1 MKNPRNFAVAALT
14 ALAAL
19 LAGAAF
25 APGAALADAL
35 LSGTIASAAGEKMGG
50 VTVSAKADR
59 STITTTVYT
68 DETGGYYFPPQPN
81 GKYRVWAQALTY
93 QTTSAAVD
101 LDKKTTRRDFV
112 LQPMKNKEDWI
123 RQLPGDE
130 LLAALPGDTPED
142 YRMKTQV
149 RKNCTGCHSA
159 SYPLQHRFDEQGW
172 NKVLDLMKHVNV
184 LGVYFGPEHKA
195 TPNIDFHQKE
205 LAAYLARAR
214 GPGESSMKFKLRP
227 RPSGEAARVVFREY
241 DFPMEHGH
249 AASMDGSDWSLGT
262 KSSMNHVAGVHD
274 AQMDFDGNLWIT
286 FAHTSLET
294 TIARVDGKTG
304 AVKNFKLD
312 DQRGIAAGTHG
323 ITRDENGVLWF
334 NTRSNV
340 QRSRGGLGRID
351 PRTEKITVYLPP
363 EPMSGTAG
371 TLDTDLNGNVWVTTP
386 DGALRFNIKEEKFT
400 EFKSVTYKNQYGTAT
415 VYGLAADRTGN
426 GWWLLMSQDL
436 VDYSD
441 LKTGK
446 SGEFKLAPEK
456 AVLANLTPEQKKMYE
471 TFQPPDFNT
480 PFAWAQAPRRMG
492 ADKNGDYVYV
502 GNSFGGT
509 LAKINIL
516 TRETTLVALPNP
528 ETDQPYQIGVDKDHN
543 VWTNLW
549 STDQIAKYDPGAG
562 QWTLFDLPTRGTE
575 SRHIS
580 LLERE
585 GQPLRVVIPY
595 ERARKIAVMTPRTEA
610 EIQELKAKA
619 GR

>member
-1 MKNPRNFAVAALT
+1 MQKTNQFTVAITTALT
-14 ALAAL
+14 IIF
-19 LAGAAF
+19 GAMTF
-25 APGAALADAL
+25 VP
-35 LSGTIASAAGEKMGG
+35 SAANADSLLTGAITSAGGEKMGG
-50 VTVSAKADR
+50 VTVSAKANK
-59 STITTTVYT
+59 STITTSVFT
-68 DETGGYYFPPQPN
+68 DDAGNYYFPPLPN
-81 GKYRVWAQALTY
+81 GRYRLWAQALTY
-93 QTTSAAVD
+93 QTGNGNVE
-101 LDKKTTRRDFV
+101 LKKKTTRRDFV
-112 LQPMKNKEDWI
+112 LQPIKNQEDWI

-130 LLAALPGDTPED
+130 FLAALPGDTPED

-159 SYPLQHRFDEQGW
+159 SYPLQHRFDEEGW
-172 NKVLDLMKHVNV
+172 NKILNLMKHVNV
-184 LGVYFGPEHKA
+184 LGVYQGPEHKA
-195 TPNIDFHQKE
+195 TPNIEFHQKE

-214 GPGESSMKFKLRP
+214 GPRESSMKFKLRP
-227 RPSGEAARVVFREY
+227 RPSSEAARAVFKEY
-241 DFPMEHGH
+241 DFPMEHGR

-262 KSSMNHVAGVHD
+262 KSSTNHVAGVHD
-274 AQMDFDGNLWIT
+274 AQMDFDGNIWIT
-286 FAHTSLET
+286 FSEINLAT
-294 TIARVDGKTG
+294 TIARIDGKTG

-312 DQRGIAAGTHG
+312 DQRGIASGSHG
-323 ITRDENGVLWF
+323 ITRDENGILWF
-334 NTRSNV
+334 NVRSNV

-351 PRTEKITVYLPP
+351 PKTEKITVYLPP

-371 TLDTDLNGNVWVTTP
+371 TLDADMNGNVWVTAP

-400 EFKSVTYKNQYGTAT
+400 EFKSVTYKNQHGTAT

-426 GWWLLMSQDL
+426 GWWLLMVQDL
-436 VDYSD
+436 IDYSD

-446 SGEFKLAPEK
+446 SGEFKLTPEK
-456 AVLANLTPEQKKMYE
+456 AVMENLTPEQRKMYE

-509 LAKINIL
+509 LAKINIY
-516 TRETTLVALPNP
+516 TKETTLIPLPNP
-528 ETDQPYQIGVDKDHN
+528 EAHQPYQIGVDKAHN

-549 STDQIAKYDPGAG
+549 STDKVAKYDPSAG

-595 ERARKIAVMTPRTEA
+595 YRARKVGVLTPRSEA
-610 EIQELKAKA
+610 EIQALKTQV